1 MITQAAFRS
10 SCLIVAIGATAG
22 MNGCSSSN
30 PNDVS
35 FNAIKGDLT
44 PHIMGLT
51 ERDVDVELNM
61 AVISNQNLRM
71 FWGDLGRV
79 WFFDRPSRLSPYDI
93 ISTGGQPSQ

>member
-1 MITQAAFRS
+1 MITRAAFRS

-22 MNGCSSSN
+22 MNGCSN

-44 PHIMGLT
+44 PHIMGLS
-51 ERDVDVELNM
+51 ERDVDIELNM
-61 AVISNQNLRM
+61 AVIGNQNLRM

>member
-1 MITQAAFRS
+1 MITRAAFRS

-61 AVISNQNLRM
+61 AVISNRTFGCSGAILVV
-71 FWGDLGRV
+71 FG
-79 WFFDRPSRLSPYDI
+79 S
-93 ISTGGQPSQ
+93 STAQAV

>member
-1 MITQAAFRS
+1 MITRAAFRS

-35 FNAIKGDLT
+35 FNAIKSDLT
-44 PHIMGLT
+44 PHIMGLS

-61 AVISNQNLRM
+61 AVIINQNLRM